1 MDAKNINWSQR
12 AITYER
18 QKTGEVAHLRIGER
32 LTTLLRQLPT
42 EGFLFPKLARA
53 NSSARAA
60 EFRRRCR
67 LLGIDINLD
76 GDNRG
81 NQYAPLLVSSKVP
94 ALGAAP
100 TRQRGR
106 RRMALQGRAGF
117 DERGRKLRG
126 LGTGKREFCDL
137 SAVESEALVPK
148 RCPHASTL
156 SSLVIAAFW
165 KADLPKPKAR
175 NRAVQHAEKTV
186 RISVCGLSLQLDDRR
201 RLFENPSVRIEHE
214 IVVRRDLGEG
224 DRTRFAIALV
234 EEHRELKPMQS
245 ALQL

>member
-1 MDAKNINWSQR
+1 MNIRNLLSLSLLLAATVGFAQDS
-12 AITYER
+12 APSEL
-18 QKTGEVAHLRIGER
+18 KLDLLPNEVWWGGAV
-32 LTTLLRQLPT
+32 TLGTKMPY
-42 EGFLFPKLARA
+42 GVAP
-53 NSSARAA
+53 
-60 EFRRRCR
+60 
-67 LLGIDINLD
+67 IDINLD